1 MRETVRSLRI
11 YFILSGLASLWFG
24 VQSLVSD
31 FQAGISPVMILVI
44 STGVASAVL
53 ALGFLYVGL
62 FLEKLLQ
69 HSSNR
74 IIVLLY
80 ASIGLAV
87 LSSTF
92 SFLGGGGVTAIV
104 VLAVTLLIL
113 WYLLRN
119 VRRLAAEARLSPST
133 GVAQ

>member
-24 VQSLVSD
+24 VQSLASD
-31 FQAGISPVMILVI
+31 FQAGISPVMILLI

-80 ASIGLAV
+80 ASTGLAV
-87 LSSTF
+87 LSSALN
-92 SFLGGGGVTAIV
+92 FLGGGGVTAIV
-104 VLAVTLLIL
+104 ILAVTMLIL
-113 WYLLRN
+113 WYVLRN

-133 GVAQ
+133 GVAP